1 MVFMELYILLN
12 AVGFKERK
20 IYVIEYPILN
30 DIEP

>member
-12 AVGFKERK
+12 TVGFKGRK
-20 IYVIEYPILN
+20 IDVIEYPILN